1 MSNRDSYN
9 SYYNRRRR
17 ALRESR
23 DAAQGVV
30 VVFADRL
37 EKLCNDLEWLRD
49 CNFDVEEWNADTEVR
64 LNNMVK
70 SARGLSDMYTND
82 DAFLPEIS
90 YEQGYLADR
99 TFHAKSSRLN
109 HMEFSEALD
118 FIADTLDGLFDE
130 EENTGEAWKITVS
143 YIPLVRLFLS
153 QLRKDYSI

>member
-17 ALRESR
+17 ALKESR
-23 DAAQGVV
+23 NEAQGVV

-49 CNFDVEEWNADTEVR
+49 CNFDSEGWNADAEVK
-64 LNNMVK
+64 LNNMIK
-70 SARGLSDMYTND
+70 SARRLSDMYTRD

-90 YEQGYLADR
+90 YELGYLADKF
-99 TFHAKSSRLN
+99 FHAKSLILD
-109 HMEFSEALD
+109 HMEFPETLD
-118 FIADTLDGLFDE
+118 FIADTLDGMFDE
-130 EENTGEAWKITVS
+130 DKNTGKAWKIMIA
-143 YIPLVRLFLS
+143 YIPLIRQFLN